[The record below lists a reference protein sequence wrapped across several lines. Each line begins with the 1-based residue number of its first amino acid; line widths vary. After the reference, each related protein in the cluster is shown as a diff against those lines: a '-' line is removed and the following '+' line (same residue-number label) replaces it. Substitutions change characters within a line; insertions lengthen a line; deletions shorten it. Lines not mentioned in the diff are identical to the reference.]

1 MHQTLG
7 AGVKT
12 RSGKIPDSRMATCSG
27 VATLPCTTKIL
38 SAQAHACQQRLTPS
52 SLLCTE
58 AIREHSNQSS
68 KLVAALRCEAESD
81 ANCSPVWPALEGATL
96 PTKVAVFLSLC
107 LCTDQSDQS
116 DQSSKLVATMQC
128 EAKANCSPVWPALA
142 RLAS

>member
-81 ANCSPVWPALEGATL
+81 ANCSPVWPALARATL
-96 PTKVAVFLSLC
+96 PTKAAAFLFALHGSHQRAPQRVEQACGCSAVRRGC
-107 LCTDQSDQS
+107 
-116 DQSSKLVATMQC
+116 KLMRGG
-128 EAKANCSPVWPALA
+128 P
-142 RLAS
+142 